1 MAAQPPAARTYGHNP
16 ALSLSNRT
24 PFHRYKRSSAA
35 RRRRRG
41 ESARSGP
48 GLFDEDGQ
56 KGLVEP
62 LRRSIGTSWAYSDA
76 WWLLG
81 PSSQRR
87 QDLWL
92 GNSRGLARRLKALL
106 AEANLAKEDR
116 MEILAQVTDL
126 NHSPVEAHI
135 GVLATLALV
144 PELDGMRNE
153 LETAASVRRKI
164 LACENIEEE
173 LHKATGKKE
182 RWGSSRHAFGID
194 RASSYHSLWTARTTT
209 GTKLNY
215 HRRIHWLLSLAA
227 GKLATQVNSG
237 STFPETAVKE
247 ALDKLVMQC
256 LQNGYLKV
264 SLFFPFLCRALLSL
278 IPVSPAESAQA
289 VSSQARPSPW
299 RVHYSNAV
307 KPPSFAAWFG
317 LLAAAA
323 AFPLPFIA
331 SFRQK
336 LLAMSLKQVVPFA
349 VGVGL
354 GVWASMSRAVEGSKY
369 RRPR

>member
-16 ALSLSNRT
+16 ALSLSNRVLAEDHARELPVLADRPLPPT

-256 LQNGYLKV
+256 LQNGYLKNQRKL
-264 SLFFPFLCRALLSL
+264 SRRKRAR
-278 IPVSPAESAQA
+278 
-289 VSSQARPSPW
+289 RPGGSTT
-299 RVHYSNAV
+299 
-307 KPPSFAAWFG
+307 
-317 LLAAAA
+317 
-323 AFPLPFIA
+323 
-331 SFRQK
+331 